1 MRPSPTGRL
10 GVSRTK
16 SGKAGTLLGA
26 RNLLKAGLL
35 LLGTCGVLGAA
46 GWVLGGYRLLSIF
59 VFCGLLLGLAVYWYA
74 DRAVLG
80 MVKAREVPA
89 GEAPALHSALE
100 KLAVRAGIAKPR
112 LYLIDSGHPHALS
125 AGRGPHNAAIAVSA
139 GIVSLLD
146 PAELEGVLAH
156 EVAHLRHRDVLLQTG
171 VVLVASGIVELSRVG
186 GFLQRSLLFVLGPV
200 AAAFVHLL
208 LSPRRE
214 FAADRAAAELCS
226 SPHGL
231 AGALVRLEQAGE
243 LVRFTGS
250 PVTEP
255 LYTINPFAEEGVAA
269 LFVTHPPV
277 GERVQ
282 RLRALDPEWRERLQ
296 AA

>member
-1 MRPSPTGRL
+1 
-10 GVSRTK
+10 
-16 SGKAGTLLGA
+16 
-26 RNLLKAGLL
+26 
-35 LLGTCGVLGAA
+35 
-46 GWVLGGYRLLSIF
+46 VLGGYRLLSIF

-74 DRAVLG
+74 DRALLG
-80 MVKAREVPA
+80 MARELPP

-100 KLAVRAGIAKPR
+100 RLAVRAGIAKPR

-125 AGRGPHNAAIAVSA
+125 AGRGPHNAGIAVTA
-139 GIVSLLD
+139 GLLSLLD
-146 PAELEGVLAH
+146 PAELDGVLAH
-156 EVAHLRHRDVLLQTG
+156 EVAHLRHRDVLIQTT
-171 VVLVASGIVELSRVG
+171 VVLVASWVVELSRIG
-186 GFLQRSLLFVLGPV
+186 GFLQRGLLFVLGPV

-214 FAADRAAAELCS
+214 LAADLAAAKLCS

-243 LVRFTGS
+243 LIRFSAS
-250 PVTEP
+250 PATEP
-255 LYTINPFAEEGVAA
+255 IYTINPFAEEGIAS

-277 GERVQ
+277 GDRVQ
-282 RLRALDPEWRERLQ
+282 RLRALDPEWREKLR